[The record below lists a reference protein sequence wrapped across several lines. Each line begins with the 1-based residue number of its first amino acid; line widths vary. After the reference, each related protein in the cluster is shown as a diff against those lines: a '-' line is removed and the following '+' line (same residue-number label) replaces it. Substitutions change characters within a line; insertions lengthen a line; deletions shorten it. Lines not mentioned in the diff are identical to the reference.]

1 MTTAASLHDELLA
14 ALTLTESHDGTLR
27 APYFTESRG
36 VVFGG
41 QMLGQAIIAA
51 SRHMP
56 KKRVRSVQAVF
67 ARGAKVCDP
76 VDITVESM
84 HEGRNVGSS
93 TVTFEQHGRL
103 CARALMLLDVS
114 EADLVR
120 YEIAKPDVEPPDPSR
135 ARPNAL
141 TAPETIVVGDV
152 DIHDPALTGPPSLQ
166 LWIRFPQAPTDDPT
180 MARALLAHA
189 TDGWLIATAMRPHP
203 GLGQAL
209 AHVEVSTGVLT
220 QTLTFHDDFDA
231 SDWLLID
238 HVAQA
243 TGGGR
248 TYGRGHVF
256 TEGGH
261 LVASFVQES
270 LLRRFPEGQSPRGKE
285 STVF

>member
-1 MTTAASLHDELLA
+1 MTTAGSLHDELLA
-14 ALTLTESHDGTLR
+14 VLTLTQSDDGTLR
-27 APYFTESRG
+27 APHFSDGRG

-41 QMLGQAIIAA
+41 QMLGQAIVAA
-51 SRHMP
+51 SRRMP
-56 KKRVRSVQAVF
+56 TKRVRSVQTVF
-67 ARGAKVCDP
+67 ARGAKVSDP
-76 VDITVESM
+76 VDITVDPM

-93 TVTFEQHGRL
+93 TVTFEQHERL
-103 CARALMLLDVS
+103 CARSLVLLDVG
-114 EADLVR
+114 EPDLVR
-120 YEIAKPDVEPPDPSR
+120 HELNMPDVEPPDPSK
-135 ARPNAL
+135 ARPNVL
-141 TAPETIVVGDV
+141 TAPDTIVVGDV
-152 DIHDPALTGPPSLQ
+152 DIHDPTLTGPPSLQ
-166 LWIRFPQAPTDDPT
+166 LWIRFPQAPADDPT

-220 QTLTFHDDFDA
+220 QTVTFHDDFDA
-231 SDWLLID
+231 GDWLLVD
-238 HVAQA
+238 HLAQA

-270 LLRRFPEGQSPRGKE
+270 LLRRFPEGQNPLGNSA
-285 STVF
+285 TIF